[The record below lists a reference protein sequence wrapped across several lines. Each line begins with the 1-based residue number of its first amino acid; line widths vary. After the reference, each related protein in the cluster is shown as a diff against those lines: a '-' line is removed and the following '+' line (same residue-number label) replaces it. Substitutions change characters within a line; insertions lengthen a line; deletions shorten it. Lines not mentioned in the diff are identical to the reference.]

1 MTADASCVSVL
12 SLTYCNYHSIVS
24 SSSSSSAAAAAAVVI
39 AIIDVVQWL

>member
-24 SSSSSSAAAAAAVVI
+24 SSSSSAAAAAAVVI